1 MLGRHG
7 EHPLAVKNQPYP
19 VGWLNR
25 GGYSNHHNMDVVSL
39 LRFGWPY
46 LKAEQKR
53 VAAEIDKMF
62 R

>member
-1 MLGRHG
+1 
-7 EHPLAVKNQPYP
+7 
-19 VGWLNR
+19 
-25 GGYSNHHNMDVVSL
+25 MDVVSL
-39 LRFGWPY
+39 LRFGWPS